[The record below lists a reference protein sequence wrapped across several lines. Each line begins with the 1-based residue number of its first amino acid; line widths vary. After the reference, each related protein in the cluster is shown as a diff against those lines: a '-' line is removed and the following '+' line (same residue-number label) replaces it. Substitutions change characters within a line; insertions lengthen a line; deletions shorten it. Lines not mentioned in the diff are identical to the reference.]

1 MAAWNDPTRDPE
13 IQAFFASLGE
23 PQYSSADNDPE
34 QSIILFGMLRGSK
47 TPFIA
52 SPTDAHDY
60 GRDFHQRA
68 NDGEFGPIAPFAGVE
83 PTDLFGKGRL

>member
-1 MAAWNDPTRDPE
+1 MAAINDPTRDPDV
-13 IQAFFASLGE
+13 QAFFASLGE
-23 PQYSSADNDPE
+23 PQYSSANEDPE
-34 QSIILFGMLRGSK
+34 EPIVLFGMLRGSK

-68 NDGEFGPIAPFAGVE
+68 ANGEFGDIAPFAGVN
-83 PTDLFGKGRL
+83 PNDLFKRGR

>member
-1 MAAWNDPTRDPE
+1 MAAINDPTRDPD

-23 PQYSSADNDPE
+23 PQHSSANNDPSE
-34 QSIILFGMLRGSK
+34 PIILFGMLRGSK

-68 NDGEFGPIAPFAGVE
+68 ADGEFGSIAPFTGVD
-83 PTDLFGKGRL
+83 PADLFRKDR